1 MNTKCHHHIAV
12 FIKWWRWYFVE
23 KKHLALRLCLINEAA
38 LQSFAPRCT
47 QCIAITKSPSPS
59 QIHHHKFTKTNSL
72 SPIYHHKF
80 TSPST
85 IQNCNQF
92 KITITNS
99 LLAIHHHHHKI
110 TVTTS
115 PSFLLTHLECES
127 FFAILD
133 NISFLIWSNR
143 ALYIIYSYLINII
156 YISCNILY
164 ILTLLDIFWFWS
176 C

>member
-1 MNTKCHHHIAV
+1 MPSSYCRFHKMVTVVFRGEKTSGLEALLDKRGCTPIFRSSMHSMYCHH
-12 FIKWWRWYFVE
+12 
-23 KKHLALRLCLINEAA
+23 
-38 LQSFAPRCT
+38 Q
-47 QCIAITKSPSPS
+47 IT
-59 QIHHHKFTKTNSL
+59 ITITNSPK
-72 SPIYHHKF
+72 PIYHHKF
-80 TSPST
+80 TSPPT

-92 KITITNS
+92 KIIITNS

-164 ILTLLDIFWFWS
+164 ILTLLDILWFWS